1 MRFKIQVTTEASVT
15 LIERDCAYGQLANVL
30 REMANTIDSPTAMS
44 ETRQCI
50 FEFMRN
56 SGPTTPHLI
65 TKATGIGRANVQ
77 QHLKRMMKAQTV
89 RRLNYGRY
97 EVV

>member
-1 MRFKIQVTTEASVT
+1 MRFKIQVTTEANVT

-30 REMANTIDSPTAMS
+30 REMANAIDSPTVMS
-44 ETRQCI
+44 ETRERI
-50 FEFMRN
+50 FDYMCK

-65 TKATGIGRANVQ
+65 TKATGIHRVSVQ

-89 RRLNYGRY
+89 RRLNYGKY